1 MNKSNRSIIK
11 KIGRHVVFP
20 SIVGLGL
27 ERLGRSTS
35 KNQILNLMYHGVY
48 ENNGDYFRAA
58 HTPVS
63 LFKKQIQ
70 YLRRHFDII
79 SVEEAFEYY
88 KKGKPLKRQSV
99 TITFDDGFK
108 NNLETA
114 LPILEQY
121 RAPAIFYLSGVCLE
135 YMKIR
140 TLWSLLFNALY
151 FFYPN
156 ADMSEFS
163 ATVAN
168 NSKKLF
174 KYLQGNGVAT
184 ERFQDYILQNFDI
197 ADKLNNTPKEG
208 WMLLSKDEV
217 SEMLTSEFVTIG
229 SHGERHLMLSELNNA
244 ELNYELTQSR
254 KKLMEISGK
263 TINTIAFPFGGYNA
277 HVKKMASEAGYDMQ
291 LAVNY
296 KNNED
301 YQDKLIMSRYGVPT
315 NTTFASTA
323 FFINKAFARM
333 GMDLLK

>member
-1 MNKSNRSIIK
+1 MTNSNRSFVK
-11 KIGRHVVFP
+11 KIGRHLVFP
-20 SIVGLGL
+20 TIVGLGL
-27 ERLGRSTS
+27 ERLGSSTS

-48 ENNGDYFRAA
+48 ENNGDYFRAS
-58 HTPVS
+58 HTPVN

-70 YLRRHFDII
+70 YLRKHFDII

-88 KKGKPLKRQSV
+88 KKGTPLKRQSV

-114 LPILEQY
+114 LPILEHY
-121 RAPAIFYLSGVCLE
+121 RAPATFYLSGICLKE
-135 YMKIR
+135 MKIR
-140 TLWSLLFNALY
+140 TLWSLLLNALY

-163 ATVAN
+163 APGVN

-174 KYLQGNGVAT
+174 KYLQGNGAAAEKFT
-184 ERFQDYILQNFDI
+184 DYILQNFDI

-208 WMLLSKDEV
+208 WMLLRKDEV
-217 SEMLTSEFVTIG
+217 SEMLTSDFVTLG
-229 SHGERHLMLSELNNA
+229 SHGERHLMLSELNET

-254 KKLMEISGK
+254 KKLIEISGK
-263 TINTIAFPFGGYNA
+263 PVNSIAFPFGGYNT
-277 HVKKMASEAGYDMQ
+277 HVKKMALEAGYDMQ

-296 KNNED
+296 RND
-301 YQDKLIMSRYGVPT
+301 ADHQDELIMSRYGVPT

-323 FFINKAFARM
+323 FFINKAFRRM
-333 GMDLLK
+333 GVDLGH